1 MRFTI
6 LIPVSLIIL
15 VLSNTSFNKISEKK
29 EKSLNACLKLKKQ
42 APFLNLNCENILEN
56 NLYEQERNNFTII
69 KINNLRKKENFTHN
83 FRTIS
88 FEDIKANTK
97 KINATDEKR
106 LRKLIKQLRN

>member
-6 LIPVSLIIL
+6 LIPVCLIIL

-56 NLYEQERNNFTII
+56 NLYEQENFTII